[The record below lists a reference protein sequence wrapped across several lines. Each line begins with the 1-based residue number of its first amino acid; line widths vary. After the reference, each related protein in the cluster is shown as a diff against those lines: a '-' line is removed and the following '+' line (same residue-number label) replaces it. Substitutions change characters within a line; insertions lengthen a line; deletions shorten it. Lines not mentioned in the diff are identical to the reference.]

1 MGFDAR
7 GARGTLNALCLAVIV
22 GAGCGGSN
30 NDVQISAQPLTGTIS
45 RQAWSIGT
53 VTGQRD
59 PYSAFGDAYSIVMYP
74 VTFAACEESAPA
86 SVSPLVLM
94 VPGVVGSYTITPAE
108 LSNGQAGST
117 GSTSSYPTW
126 QPYPSG
132 SGGTTS
138 ARNNVAA
145 YFTSGL
151 SATRGRIVISSVGM
165 SAIAGGADLTFDAEN
180 HLNGQ
185 FQATLCP

>member
-7 GARGTLNALCLAVIV
+7 RVRGALNTLCLVVIV
-22 GAGCGGSN
+22 GAGCGGS
-30 NDVQISAQPLTGTIS
+30 DEVQISKQPLTGTIS
-45 RQAWSIGT
+45 SQAWAIRT
-53 VTGQRD
+53 ATGQRD
-59 PYSAFGDAYSIVMYP
+59 PYSAFGDEYSITMYP

-86 SVSPLVLM
+86 GASPLVVI
-94 VPGVVGSYTITPAE
+94 VPGVVGSYSITPSE
-108 LSNGQAGST
+108 SSNGQAGST

-132 SGGTTS
+132 SGGTTGGS
-138 ARNNVAA
+138 NNVAA

-151 SATRGRIVISSVGM
+151 SATQGRIVINSVGT
-165 SAIAGGADLTFDAEN
+165 SAIAGGADLTFDADN

>member
-1 MGFDAR
+1 MGLDAR
-7 GARGTLNALCLAVIV
+7 GARGILNAFCLVVIV

-30 NDVQISAQPLTGTIS
+30 DEVQISKQPLAGTING
-45 RQAWSIGT
+45 QAWAIGT
-53 VTGQRD
+53 VTEQRD
-59 PYSAFGDAYSIVMYP
+59 PYSAFGDQYSITMYP

-86 SVSPLVLM
+86 GVDPLVVF
-94 VPGVVGSYTITPAE
+94 VPGVVGNYQISPPE

-132 SGGTTS
+132 SGGSTG
-138 ARNNVAA
+138 AGNNVTAHFA
-145 YFTSGL
+145 SGL
-151 SATRGRIVISSVGM
+151 RATRGRVVISSVGT

-185 FQATLCP
+185 FQANLCP